1 MNTLK
6 TFLAAAFILVLTITQ
21 IYFCTYSEVS
31 KVILWFTPL
40 VIAIL
45 AGLIA
50 GIKGGAKVR
59 NSVFVF
65 MAFILYIF
73 TYIALNER

>member
-1 MNTLK
+1 MIK
-6 TFLAAAFILVLTITQ
+6 TFIAALIILALTMTQ

-31 KVILWFTPL
+31 KLILWFTPL
-40 VIAIL
+40 AIAII

>member
-6 TFLAAAFILVLTITQ
+6 TFLAALFILALTMTQ

-40 VIAIL
+40 AIAII

-50 GIKGGAKVR
+50 GIKGGKKVR
-59 NSVFVF
+59 NSVIVF
-65 MAFILYIF
+65 MAFILYIL

>member
-6 TFLAAAFILVLTITQ
+6 TFLAALFILALTMTQ
-21 IYFCTYSEVS
+21 VYFCTYTEVS
-31 KVILWFTPL
+31 KVLLWFTPL
-40 VIAIL
+40 AIAII

-50 GIKGGAKVR
+50 GIKGGKEVR
-59 NSVFVF
+59 NSVIFF
-65 MAFILYIF
+65 MFLILYIF

>member
-1 MNTLK
+1 MIK
-6 TFLAAAFILVLTITQ
+6 TFIAALFILALTMTQ

-31 KVILWFTPL
+31 KLILWFTPL
-40 VIAIL
+40 PIAII

-50 GIKGGAKVR
+50 GIKGGKEVR
-59 NSVFVF
+59 NSVFIF
-65 MAFILYIF
+65 NFLILYIF

>member
-1 MNTLK
+1 MNTIK
-6 TFLAAAFILVLTITQ
+6 TFLAAAFILALTMTQ
-21 IYFCTYSEVS
+21 VYFCTYSEVS
-31 KVILWFTPL
+31 KLILWFTPL

-45 AGLIA
+45 AGLFA

-59 NSVFVF
+59 NSVIVF
-65 MAFILYIF
+65 MCFILYIF